1 MEIQDDVITKIKELL
16 PKAPPNWAFVISG
29 RMKNTPDMV
38 RRISKGQRGMRKGL
52 HRHVLKHLI
61 ELIEKEQDTNSKL
74 IARAKSIELLN
85 QISDGK
91 DE

>member
-1 MEIQDDVITKIKELL
+1 MENQDDVIKKIQELL
-16 PKAPPNWAFVISG
+16 PQAPPNWAFVIAG
-29 RMKNTPDMV
+29 KMKNTPDMV
-38 RRISKGQRGMRKGL
+38 RRISKGQRGKRKGL
-52 HRHVLKHLI
+52 HRYVLRTLI
-61 ELIEKEQDTNSKL
+61 ELIEKEQDANRKL